1 MTSILSGRKGYE
13 RHQEILDQAAGAEV
27 DWLLMDDDKRII
39 DHRSGQEVDFG
50 AARPDIAWCGLD
62 IFRSPAGRR
71 FFKLVQTCPSLQWV
85 QTAYA
90 GHDAQMWSDLLERG
104 VTLTRGRIAGTP
116 IAEFVIGAVLRRLQ
130 EVPKWEQARS
140 ERSWSGHVFSE
151 IDQSKWLIVGM
162 GDIGNAIGQRVR
174 PWGAHVTGVR
184 RSPDGSESAD
194 RMIGPDQLS
203 DAIAVAD
210 VIVLAAPANADSD
223 QIVGAAQLERM
234 KPTSLLVNVGRGNAI
249 DEEALLASL
258 ESGRPAAAILDVF
271 ATEPLPNDS
280 VWWTHPKVDLTAHVS
295 SMGAGRYRRAAEEF
309 TTNLIRY
316 KLGQPLLNELNL
328 SDIR

>member
-1 MTSILSGRKGYE
+1 MTLILSGRKGYE
-13 RHQEILDQAAGAEV
+13 RHQEILDQAAGDEA

-39 DHRSGQEVDFG
+39 EHRSGQEMNFG
-50 AARPDIAWCGLD
+50 AVRPDIAWCGLD

-104 VTLTRGRIAGTP
+104 VTLTRGRIAGIP

-130 EVPKWEQARS
+130 EAPKWEQARS

-151 IDQSKWLIVGM
+151 IDQSRWLIVGM

-184 RSPDGSESAD
+184 RNSDGSESAD
-194 RMIGPDQLS
+194 RMIVPDQLT
-203 DAIAVAD
+203 DAIADAD

-223 QIVGAAQLERM
+223 QLIGASQLEKM

-249 DEEALLASL
+249 DEAALLRSL
-258 ESGRPAAAILDVF
+258 EGGRPAAAILDVF
-271 ATEPLPNDS
+271 ATEPLPADS
-280 VWWTHPKVDLTAHVS
+280 VWWTHPKVDMTAHVS
-295 SMGAGRYRRAAEEF
+295 SMGEGRYRRAAELF
-309 TTNLIRY
+309 ALNLTRGRM
-316 KLGQPLLNELNL
+316 GQPLLHRITLDDLN
-328 SDIR
+328 